1 MSVYDFDQQHAQ
13 GQRGEDYLDTFFEAR
28 GHTIYPATRSQQR
41 QGIDRIFRKNGKRA
55 AVEYKTDFVAH
66 QTGHIFVETI
76 SVDADDKA
84 GWAYTSQATML
95 VYFIP
100 GLKTIYVTPLDRLR
114 EQLPGW
120 CNSYPTR
127 PAQNEDYA
135 THGVLVPIAE
145 FERHASQVL
154 HPDLTGE

>member
-1 MSVYDFDQQHAQ
+1 MSVYDFDQQHAR
-13 GQRGEDYLDTFFEAR
+13 GQRGENFLDVFFEAR
-28 GHTIYPATRSQQR
+28 GHTIYPASRSQQR
-41 QGIDRIFRKNGKRA
+41 QGIDRIFRKDGKRA

-100 GLKTIYVTPLDRLR
+100 GLDVIYVIPIDRLR

-120 CNSYPTR
+120 CASYSTR
-127 PAQNEDYA
+127 PAQNQGYA

-145 FERHASQVL
+145 FERHASQIL
-154 HPDLTGE
+154 HPDPAGK